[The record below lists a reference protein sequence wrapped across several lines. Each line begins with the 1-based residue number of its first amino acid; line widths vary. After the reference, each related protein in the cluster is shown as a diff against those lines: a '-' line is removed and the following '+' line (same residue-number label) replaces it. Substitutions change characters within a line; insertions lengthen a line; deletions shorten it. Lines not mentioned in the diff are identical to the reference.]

1 MEDKELK
8 RITAKLRQIEKM
20 LDQALELSSNDKVV
34 DRLISVK
41 EAAQMLNI
49 SENKLRNVKHLSGNI
64 KAFKTKRAYKLSYV
78 DVLKRV
84 GFDFNQ
90 KKQNT

>member
-41 EAAQMLNI
+41 EADRK
-49 SENKLRNVKHLSGNI
+49 SV
-64 KAFKTKRAYKLSYV
+64 V
-78 DVLKRV
+78 
-84 GFDFNQ
+84 
-90 KKQNT
+90 

>member
-49 SENKLRNVKHLSGNI
+49 SENKLRNEIRCGNSR
-64 KAFKTKRAYKLSYV
+64 AFKTKRAYKLSYV

>member
-49 SENKLRNVKHLSGNI
+49 SENKLRNEIRSGNI

>member
-20 LDQALELSSNDKVV
+20 LDQALELSSKDKVV

-49 SENKLRNVKHLSGNI
+49 SENKLRNEIRCGNI
-64 KAFKTKRAYKLSYV
+64 
-78 DVLKRV
+78 
-84 GFDFNQ
+84 
-90 KKQNT
+90 

>member
-49 SENKLRNVKHLSGNI
+49 SENKLRNEIRCGIGSIDCTFFSCSGDILPN
-64 KAFKTKRAYKLSYV
+64 ALRT
-78 DVLKRV
+78 
-84 GFDFNQ
+84 
-90 KKQNT
+90 

>member
-1 MEDKELK
+1 
-8 RITAKLRQIEKM
+8 M

-49 SENKLRNVKHLSGNI
+49 SENKLRNEIRCGNI
-64 KAFKTKRAYKLSYV
+64 RAFKTKRAYKLSYL

-90 KKQNT
+90 KNRILNPTTNDQQRNQDHRG

>member
-49 SENKLRNVKHLSGNI
+49 WRTNSEMKYAAATFGHSRPNVPTNSHTSM
-64 KAFKTKRAYKLSYV
+64 S
-78 DVLKRV
+78 
-84 GFDFNQ
+84 
-90 KKQNT
+90 